1 MKRIFQY
8 FDLSLGEQRGF
19 ILLSS
24 ITLISLIIPIIHGFF
39 QKDELL
45 QHELIFLEGGDF
57 TKYDIRKERETELIK
72 SEYGDIL
79 GTLKSFDPN
88 GLRIEEWIGM
98 GLSRQQAQVIKN
110 YEAKGGTF
118 KRKED
123 VSKIYSIS
131 QRDYKRLEPFI
142 NITKDTTHK
151 RIIEG
156 SYQKNERKKYSGSYA
171 DLRVDI
177 SKSDSSEF
185 TTLKG
190 IGPILSSRI
199 IRFRES
205 LGGFVGIEQIKEV
218 YGLSEETYNA
228 IRSHLILG
236 DKSIRKL
243 KINLLTKED
252 LAKHPYVS
260 NKEAQWIVNYR
271 EQHGAFKNIESLY
284 SIEMLNRDFL
294 RKIEPYLDF

>member
-24 ITLISLIIPIIHGFF
+24 ITLISLIIPIIYGFF

-185 TTLKG
+185 TMLKG

-243 KINLLTKED
+243 KINLMTKEA

-271 EQHGAFKNIESLY
+271 EQHGAFKNIESL
-284 SIEMLNRDFL
+284 SNIEMLNRDFL